1 MSKEDRY
8 NQILEILRTRNNV
21 TVNYLAKKLFVSPST
36 IRRDYQVLQSRGLL
50 HHTYGKATLNFG
62 EALGLP
68 IELRRRNMP
77 AEKLKIGKKAVEL
90 VKDGDIIYIDA
101 SSTALCMVEH
111 LEKFNY
117 LTVITNG
124 LNTLRQLEYFNKITV
139 YSLGGLLTNNSMAF
153 TGQLANENLSHLHI
167 DKCFFSTTGI
177 SSDGRLLD
185 AVEPEHLVLK
195 TMLKQSKTKVY
206 LCDGSKIGKTY
217 LLQLCDISDVDYV
230 ISETDFFDLV
240 EPPKDNK
247 TIFIKAK

>member
-1 MSKEDRY
+1 MPW
-8 NQILEILRTRNNV
+8 EILNSKKWQMI
-21 TVNYLAKKLFVSPST
+21 YL
-36 IRRDYQVLQSRGLL
+36 R
-50 HHTYGKATLNFG
+50 
-62 EALGLP
+62 
-68 IELRRRNMP
+68 
-77 AEKLKIGKKAVEL
+77 AV
-90 VKDGDIIYIDA
+90 IDA
-101 SSTALCMVEH
+101 ELYRNDFVRH
-111 LEKFNY
+111 DK
-117 LTVITNG
+117 V
-124 LNTLRQLEYFNKITV
+124 LEYFNKITV